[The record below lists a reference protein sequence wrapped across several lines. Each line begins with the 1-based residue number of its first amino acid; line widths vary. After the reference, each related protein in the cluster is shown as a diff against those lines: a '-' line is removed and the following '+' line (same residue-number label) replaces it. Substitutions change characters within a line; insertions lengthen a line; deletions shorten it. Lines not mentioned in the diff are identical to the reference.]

1 MIMDLMYI
9 NNNILKVGGGG
20 MINDIR
26 SRIDVAAGRKKAEL
40 VLKNCRIVNVFS
52 SEIIEGDIA
61 IEGGKIAGIGK
72 YEGHREIDM
81 NWKYAAPGFI
91 DSHVHIES
99 AMVSPVQFAMEVVP
113 RGTTTVIADPH
124 EIANVRGLDGIKY
137 ILDSSEAIPL
147 NVFIMLPS
155 CVPAT
160 AFENSGAE
168 LNAKELKE
176 LINHNRVLGLGEA
189 MNYPGVINGEEGIL
203 EKLNLAKG
211 KIIDGHG
218 PMISGTDLNAYVAG
232 GIRTEHE
239 CSSVEEMLDRLRL
252 GMYILIRQGTA
263 AQNLK
268 DLIRGI
274 TKENVRRCL
283 FCTDDKHPDDILM
296 NGHIDNNIRLAI
308 KGGIDPI
315 AAIQMATINAAD
327 CYKLRNI
334 GGIAPGYRADI
345 VIIDNLKDFNIEE
358 VFKNGELV
366 GHDKKA
372 LFDTNNFVQDYSKVS
387 NTVKAQKIS
396 PKDLKMP
403 LKADV
408 VNVIR
413 VLPHSI
419 LTKKAVRKVD
429 TENGNF
435 KINKNLDILKMAVIE
450 RHKGLGNIGLGLI
463 EGFELKNGAIA
474 LTIAHDS
481 HNLIVIGDNDEY
493 MVKAANEVIDIGGGI
508 VICSGGEIKGTLKLP
523 IGGLMSNESMADVN
537 KILHKML
544 EVAYTELKMN
554 KEIDPFMTLAFMALP
569 VIPEIKLTDMGLFDV
584 ESFSFMEIC
593 LTEAE

>member
-1 MIMDLMYI
+1 
-9 NNNILKVGGGG
+9 

-26 SRIDVAAGRKKAEL
+26 SRIDVAAARKKAEL
-40 VLKNCRIVNVFS
+40 VLKNCKIVNVFS

-61 IEGGKIAGIGK
+61 IDGGKIAGIGK
-72 YEGHREIDM
+72 YEGVKEIDM

-99 AMVSPVQFAMEVVP
+99 SMVSPVQFASAIVP
-113 RGTTTVIADPH
+113 RGTTTIIADPH
-124 EIANVRGLDGIKY
+124 EIANVKGIDGIKY
-137 ILDSSEAIPL
+137 ILDSSENIPL

-155 CVPAT
+155 CVPST
-160 AFENSGAE
+160 VFENSGAV
-168 LNAKELKE
+168 LNAQELKE

-189 MNYPGVINGEEGIL
+189 MNYPGVINAEEGML
-203 EKLNLAKG
+203 QKLNLAKG

-218 PMISGTDLNAYVAG
+218 PMIKGTDLNAYVAG

-239 CSSVEEMLDRLRL
+239 CSSVEEMIDRLRL
-252 GMYILIRQGTA
+252 GMYILMRQGTA

-268 DLIRGI
+268 DLIRGV
-274 TKENVRRCL
+274 TRENMRRCL
-283 FCTDDKHPDDILM
+283 FCTDDKHPDDILK

-308 KGGIDPI
+308 KDGIDPI
-315 AAIQMATINAAD
+315 AAIQMATINAAE

-345 VIIDNLKDFNIEE
+345 VIIDNLKDFNIIE
-358 VFKNGELV
+358 VFKSGKHV
-366 GHDKKA
+366 GQDKKA
-372 LFDTNNFVQDYSKVS
+372 LFDASAYAHDYSKVS
-387 NTVKAQKIS
+387 DTVKAKKIS
-396 PKDLKMP
+396 IRDLDIP
-403 LKADV
+403 LKSDV

-413 VLPHSI
+413 ILPHSI

-429 TENGNF
+429 MENGSF

-450 RHKGLGNIGLGLI
+450 RHRGIGNIGLGLI

-481 HNLIVIGDNDEY
+481 HNLIVIGDNDES
-493 MVKAANEVIDIGGGI
+493 MVMAANEVIDIGGGI
-508 VICSGGEIKGTLKLP
+508 AISSEGKIKGSLKLP
-523 IGGLMSNESMADVN
+523 IGGLMSNESMEDVN
-537 KILHKML
+537 RILHKML
-544 EVAYTELKMN
+544 EVAYTELDMN
-554 KEIDPFMTLAFMALP
+554 EEIDPFMTLAFMALP

-584 ESFSFMEIC
+584 DSFSFMEIC
-593 LTEAE
+593 LPEN